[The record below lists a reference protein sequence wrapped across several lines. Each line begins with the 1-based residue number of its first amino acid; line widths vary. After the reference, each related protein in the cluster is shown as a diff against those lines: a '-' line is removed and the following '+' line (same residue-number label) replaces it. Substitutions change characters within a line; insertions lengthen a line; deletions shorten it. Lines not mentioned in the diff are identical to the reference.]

1 MSWQVPELEL
11 GQVFQFLSAL
21 LEKMLHWISCVMVLT
36 TVVLE
41 MTKLLHFVRVSDN
54 SNNRVNIQSQGS

>member
-21 LEKMLHWISCVMVLT
+21 LERMLYWTSCVMVLP

-41 MTKLLHFVRVSDN
+41 MTKLLHFVRVSN
-54 SNNRVNIQSQGS
+54 NNNNRVNLQSQGS